1 MRTAVC
7 SSSAPPALGP
17 SCCPH
22 GIQNLESRLTR
33 ASANFNPNGFA
44 LEKWAEGLRQAP
56 RGASWRPLI
65 GGSRRSLSH
74 ISRTSRI
81 TPLRPSLE
89 RDKRMEWVFQKHHV
103 FTRSAFISTHVAKI
117 RLRGFCLTI
126 ITKSHCGH
134 WGRSAM
140 GVLPYTPGALSAPY
154 LRNAQTRRL
163 FLAIR
168 TPVALHNRTGRS
180 LSPQPKIEALVA

>member
-103 FTRSAFISTHVAKI
+103 FTRSAFISTHVAENS
-117 RLRGFCLTI
+117 LEGLLPDNHNEVALLALGTI
-126 ITKSHCGH
+126 CHGSTSLYAG
-134 WGRSAM
+134 S
-140 GVLPYTPGALSAPY
+140 
-154 LRNAQTRRL
+154 
-163 FLAIR
+163 AIR
-168 TPVALHNRTGRS
+168 SVFAQCTNSAFVPRDTNPG
-180 LSPQPKIEALVA
+180 SPA